1 MVCLVTLG
9 AFIMVHSTSTHFEI
23 YIRFQIGEGMNRR
36 VASLDPSVRR
46 KCFFWKDFMECRQ
59 GHVYDYDAIHT

>member
-1 MVCLVTLG
+1 
-9 AFIMVHSTSTHFEI
+9 
-23 YIRFQIGEGMNRR
+23 MNRR